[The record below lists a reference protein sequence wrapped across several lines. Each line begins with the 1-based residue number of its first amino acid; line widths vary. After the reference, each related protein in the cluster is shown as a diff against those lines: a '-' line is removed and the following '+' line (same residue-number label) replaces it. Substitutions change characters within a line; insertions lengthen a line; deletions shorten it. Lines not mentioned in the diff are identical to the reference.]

1 MRLANIKQKGHIMK
15 DIPLST
21 NNAPFVE
28 RLRQLIA
35 VLFHFLDWF
44 PPAHPFIADKR
55 ARTFL
60 VSFTMLF
67 FELLCIRWIPSY
79 VRYLSYFNNFL
90 LLASFLGI
98 GLGMLSAR
106 RERFWFPPF
115 PVLLALLVV
124 IIAKTKFQ
132 LLINSTQVLYFGLA
146 DQQSAQAENFLVLPI
161 IFGIVTLC
169 FIPLSRSFGKLFS
182 QLNPLTAYTFDII
195 GSLAGIAAFSA
206 MSYFSLPPLAWFSI
220 LGVLLLLLS
229 AKRTVL
235 LVAVV
240 LAATLIEVGRLQVG
254 AYWSPYYKIVISP
267 AVPNG
272 YSVAVNDIGHQVMTS
287 WPYKE
292 PFYKE
297 VYRIFGS
304 GSFHHALILGA
315 GTGSDTAIALAYG
328 VDSIT
333 AVEIDPTI
341 QQLGA
346 RLNPDQPY
354 SDPRVHV
361 VINDGRSFLQ
371 NTTDHYDLIIFALP
385 DSLTLTS
392 SNTSLRLESFLL
404 TQDALATARTRL
416 TSNGVVVLYN
426 YYRQDWLIQKLANMV
441 GNAFHQQPL
450 VTTYGGWGRAA
461 AIMAGPRLAT
471 LPKGEFGT
479 YHEQPVP
486 PGSTYLR
493 ILGQGYYPLTSAT
506 PATDDWP
513 FLYLQD
519 RSFPTIYIL
528 GLAMVALYALIGT
541 VTFAP
546 RKTLRRFDW
555 HMFFLGTAFML
566 LEVKSLTTFSLL
578 FGSTWLVNSLV
589 FFAILSSV
597 LLAILVNRRFK
608 FKRIGVFYLLL
619 FGVLLLNILL
629 PPDAL
634 LLSNPIFRYILAS
647 VLAFAPVFLAN
658 IIFTNSFRDSETAD
672 IAFAS
677 NLLGIMVG
685 GGMEYFSML
694 IGYRLL
700 LIPVIV
706 FYACALL
713 LRLRSRRM
721 PSAPDEAAASVP
733 TLASQ

>member
-1 MRLANIKQKGHIMK
+1 MK
-15 DIPLST
+15 DISLST
-21 NNAPFVE
+21 NDAPFVE
-28 RLRQLIA
+28 RLKNLIA
-35 VLFHFLDWF
+35 ALFHFLDWF
-44 PPAHPFIADKR
+44 TPAHPFITDKR

-115 PVLLALLVV
+115 PVLLALLVI

-132 LLINSTQVLYFGLA
+132 LLINSTQVLYFGIS
-146 DQQSAQAENFLVLPI
+146 DQSARAENFLVLPI
-161 IFGIVTLC
+161 IFGMVTLC
-169 FIPLSRSFGKLFS
+169 FIPLSRSFGRLFS
-182 QLNPLTAYTFDII
+182 QLNPLTAYTYDII
-195 GSLAGIAAFSA
+195 GSLAGIATFSA

-220 LGVLLLLLS
+220 LSALLLLLS

-235 LVAVV
+235 FVAVV
-240 LAATLIEVGRLQVG
+240 LAATLIEVGQLQAG
-254 AYWSPYYKIVISP
+254 AYWSPYYKILLRP

-272 YSVAVNDIGHQVMTS
+272 YLVDVNSTGHQAMIS
-287 WPYKE
+287 WQYRE

-315 GTGSDTAIALAYG
+315 GTGSDTATALAYG

-346 RLNPDQPY
+346 QYNPDRPY
-354 SDPRVHV
+354 SNPRVHV

-404 TQDALATARTRL
+404 TQDALATARAHL

-426 YYRQDWLIQKLANMV
+426 YYRQDWLVQKLSNMV
-441 GNAFHQQPL
+441 GNVFNQRPL
-450 VTTYGGWGRAA
+450 VTTYGGTGRAA

-479 YHEQPVP
+479 YHEQP
-486 PGSTYLR
+486 L
-493 ILGQGYYPLTSAT
+493 
-506 PATDDWP
+506 PA
-513 FLYLQD
+513 
-519 RSFPTIYIL
+519 
-528 GLAMVALYALIGT
+528 G
-541 VTFAP
+541 
-546 RKTLRRFDW
+546 
-555 HMFFLGTAFML
+555 
-566 LEVKSLTTFSLL
+566 
-578 FGSTWLVNSLV
+578 
-589 FFAILSSV
+589 
-597 LLAILVNRRFK
+597 
-608 FKRIGVFYLLL
+608 FYLPAYSRS
-619 FGVLLLNILL
+619 G
-629 PPDAL
+629 
-634 LLSNPIFRYILAS
+634 LLSL
-647 VLAFAPVFLAN
+647 
-658 IIFTNSFRDSETAD
+658 D
-672 IAFAS
+672 
-677 NLLGIMVG
+677 
-685 GGMEYFSML
+685 
-694 IGYRLL
+694 
-700 LIPVIV
+700 
-706 FYACALL
+706 
-713 LRLRSRRM
+713 
-721 PSAPDEAAASVP
+721 PSC
-733 TLASQ
+733 TGNR

>member
-1 MRLANIKQKGHIMK
+1 MRLVNIKQKGHIMK

-21 NNAPFVE
+21 NNVPFVE

-44 PPAHPFIADKR
+44 TPAHPFIADKR

-124 IIAKTKFQ
+124 IIARTKFQ

-161 IFGIVTLC
+161 IFGMVTLC

-240 LAATLIEVGRLQVG
+240 LAATLIEVGQLQVG
-254 AYWSPYYKIVISP
+254 SYWSPYYKIVISP

-354 SDPRVHV
+354 SDPRVRV

-634 LLSNPIFRYILAS
+634 LLSNPILRYILAS

-713 LRLRSRRM
+713 LRLRSRRT
-721 PSAPDEAAASVP
+721 PGASGEAAASVP
-733 TLASQ
+733 TLTKA